1 MLGARAE
8 RDRSRICC
16 QPDLG
21 NLTGNQDIRGADLE
35 DRSSPAI
42 LDVTCRLPRSGMVV
56 IDASG
61 LVIVVALQARRI
73 GTDEWHVRNRTF
85 PLLLKVV

>member
-1 MLGARAE
+1 MGGHAASVT
-8 RDRSRICC
+8 DH
-16 QPDLG
+16 
-21 NLTGNQDIRGADLE
+21 LTGNQDIRGADFE

-42 LDVTCRLPRSGMVV
+42 LDLTCRLSRSGMVM

-73 GTDEWHVRNRTF
+73 GTDEWHVPNRTF